1 MKQYLIVG
9 GDGKEY
15 GPVSES
21 DVRHWI
27 QQGRANGDT
36 RIKETTAADWSRLR
50 DLKEFE
56 PNLAPSAEPTSPPNI
71 NTPPLPNG
79 PAPQIPQ
86 PTAFSPPPTA
96 DDLMAELKGRTPSF
110 SIGDCFSIGWRV
122 TMDNFGLALLSFIVF
137 MLISMASAL
146 VPFGQFIVSGP
157 LLGAL
162 YCIYIKRLRNEP
174 AELNNL
180 FDGFNTAFLPLFLV
194 YLLITLII
202 LAALI
207 PGGIGV
213 GVALFAGILES
224 ANSGGQP
231 PVIMV
236 ILIIL
241 SGLLMLLLTMVLY
254 SMLVFAFP
262 LALDR
267 RMDAIEAL
275 KATWRVTKKCW
286 VNCSLLML
294 CAVLINIVGVLALCL
309 GWLISMPLSFAMSA
323 VAYEQLFGRGVR
335 Q

>member
-15 GPVSES
+15 GPVPEPE
-21 DVRHWI
+21 VRHWI
-27 QQGRANGDT
+27 QQGRADGNT

-50 DLKEFE
+50 DLEEFE
-56 PNLAPSAEPTSPPNI
+56 PNLAPSAESTSPPNI

-96 DDLMAELKGRTPSF
+96 DDLMAELEGRTPSF

-137 MLISMASAL
+137 MLISIAAAFTGVGGL
-146 VPFGQFIVSGP
+146 IVSGP

-180 FDGFNTAFLPLFLV
+180 FDGFKIAFIPLFLV
-194 YLLITLII
+194 YLLSTLIC
-202 LAALI
+202 LTSMI
-207 PGGIGV
+207 PGGIGA

-224 ANSGGQP
+224 AQSGGQP
-231 PVIMV
+231 PFDMV
-236 ILIIL
+236 VLFL
-241 SGLLMLLLTMVLY
+241 VSGLLMLLPAMVLY
-254 SMLVFAFP
+254 SMLVFTFP

-267 RMDAIEAL
+267 RMDAVEAL
-275 KATWRVTKKCW
+275 KATWRITKKCW
-286 VNCSLLML
+286 FNCSLLML

-323 VAYEQLFGRGVR
+323 VAYEQLFGRGVQR
-335 Q
+335 